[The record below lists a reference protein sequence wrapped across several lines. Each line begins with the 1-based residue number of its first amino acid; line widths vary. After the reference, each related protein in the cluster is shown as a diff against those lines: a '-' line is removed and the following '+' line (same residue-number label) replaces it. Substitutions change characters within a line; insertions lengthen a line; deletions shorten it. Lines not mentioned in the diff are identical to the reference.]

1 MKRLFLLLVI
11 IITVH
16 YIVKS
21 QSQTKTNSKTDTA
34 KNKTPAKTDSINVKF
49 PLKLNT
55 TNFGRI
61 DSADMNLNPAI
72 PIEKYGFVDTA
83 DLKMAAC
90 DFEKDAN
97 AMVLFDRG
105 EMALTVPEIIL
116 ERQRRVKVFND
127 NGKEEANI
135 RIELNNRFGTEML
148 LGIEGETI
156 NLENGKIRYTKLDP
170 KLIYAEHTDKNKD
183 VIIFS
188 MPDVKAGSVFEYRYM
203 WARNFSRNFPPWNF
217 QCNLPTRYSQL
228 NAFINL
234 MFTFSVNQNTA
245 QAFVRDTTSMGGF
258 GHVWAM
264 ANVSSTRKEAY
275 MRSAADVLQNL
286 TFIISA
292 IKVNGQTRTI
302 DQSWTDVGKEIVMDK
317 DFYKPYDQS
326 LHDEDE
332 LIKKAE
338 ALKGDDQKIAFLFN
352 QVKTLMKF
360 NDEKN
365 WMSREGIKNAW
376 KKKSGSWGE
385 INMILNRLLNL
396 AGIKAYPMLVSTRD
410 NGRIRP
416 DFTNIYQINKLVSY
430 VPVDSNKYYVLDA
443 TDKYNV
449 YNEIPFE
456 LLNSYGLYLNKQK
469 NDGALIFM
477 KKEGQVRQSV
487 YINAEINPDG
497 IMKGTAQISSSAY
510 NKSACLEMHK
520 LLDDEKYKQYLTEN
534 DNNLKITSLQM
545 EDAEVD
551 SLPLK
556 QNINFSLELPGTDNK
571 YIYFNPNLFTSLHNN
586 PFLSK
591 QRASDIDFGCSNIYT
606 INGRYKIPEGYKIEA
621 MPKMK
626 TLVMADRSIIFKQI
640 IGEQD
645 GYIVVNYVINY
656 KKAIYLQAD
665 YPAIYAYFKA
675 MTEMLNEQIVFKKI

>member
-1 MKRLFLLLVI
+1 MLLVI

-338 ALKGDDQKIAFLFN
+338 ALK
-352 QVKTLMKF
+352 
-360 NDEKN
+360 
-365 WMSREGIKNAW
+365 
-376 KKKSGSWGE
+376 
-385 INMILNRLLNL
+385 
-396 AGIKAYPMLVSTRD
+396 YP
-410 NGRIRP
+410 
-416 DFTNIYQINKLVSY
+416 
-430 VPVDSNKYYVLDA
+430 
-443 TDKYNV
+443 
-449 YNEIPFE
+449 
-456 LLNSYGLYLNKQK
+456 
-469 NDGALIFM
+469 
-477 KKEGQVRQSV
+477 
-487 YINAEINPDG
+487 
-497 IMKGTAQISSSAY
+497 
-510 NKSACLEMHK
+510 
-520 LLDDEKYKQYLTEN
+520 
-534 DNNLKITSLQM
+534 
-545 EDAEVD
+545 
-551 SLPLK
+551 
-556 QNINFSLELPGTDNK
+556 
-571 YIYFNPNLFTSLHNN
+571 
-586 PFLSK
+586 
-591 QRASDIDFGCSNIYT
+591 
-606 INGRYKIPEGYKIEA
+606 
-621 MPKMK
+621 
-626 TLVMADRSIIFKQI
+626 
-640 IGEQD
+640 
-645 GYIVVNYVINY
+645 
-656 KKAIYLQAD
+656 
-665 YPAIYAYFKA
+665 
-675 MTEMLNEQIVFKKI
+675 